1 MNRKAL
7 LKTLRY
13 VGINT
18 VECLLYLVGIIIA
31 GAAII
36 TIMAKLAPVPIIIL
50 FVVFIATLLYTIYN
64 DIRNK
69 YREYKQEDEDI
80 NGNQ

>member
-18 VECLLYLVGIIIA
+18 IEWLLFFVGILVA
-31 GAAII
+31 GTAII
-36 TIMAKLAPVPIIIL
+36 TIMAKLAPVPIS
-50 FVVFIATLLYTIYN
+50 
-64 DIRNK
+64 
-69 YREYKQEDEDI
+69 
-80 NGNQ
+80 